1 MAYEEF
7 FKLMNQKSEELSEL
21 NDQNHNLLRNAS
33 NVEQQL
39 TLAVFID
46 QVKISD
52 FGSV

>member
-7 FKLMNQKSEELSEL
+7 LSMINSKQEEI
-21 NDQNHNLLRNAS
+21 NLLK
-33 NVEQQL
+33 EQNKQISSSAHIIEENL